1 MELFGAK
8 KNLTSIGP
16 GNVGKDL
23 TKVKYGLGMGRVVS
37 KITIYFMFLYDLLS
51 ENNINQ

>member
-1 MELFGAK
+1 MKLIGAEK
-8 KNLTSIGP
+8 DSTFLGP

-37 KITIYFMFLYDLLS
+37 KITIYFMFLV
-51 ENNINQ
+51 